1 LADDHNV
8 GRAGLKALID
18 AQPDMEVAGAA
29 ADCRTTCERVL
40 TSRPNV
46 VVSAGPKP
54 PSSLMV
60 P

>member
-40 TSRPNV
+40 TSRPDV
-46 VVSAGPKP
+46 VV
-54 PSSLMV
+54 
-60 P
+60 